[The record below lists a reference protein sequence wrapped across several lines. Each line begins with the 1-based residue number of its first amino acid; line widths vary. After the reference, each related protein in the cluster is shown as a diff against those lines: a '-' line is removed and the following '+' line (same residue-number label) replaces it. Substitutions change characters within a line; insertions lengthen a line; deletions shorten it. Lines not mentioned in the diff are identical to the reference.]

1 MGAPKGGSP
10 EGWEPRRVEAP
21 KGGGAKGAVPK
32 ISRIFSLSR
41 HNVLSFFLS
50 SLSWRSFRGISGVFE
65 APRPW
70 NAHVWSSQAVVWRP
84 KGPGFQKT
92 PPKFNEGTPKRV
104 KKERKL
110 RREREKTRHFGRSG
124 GGRSGRGR
132 SCGGGL
138 GEHPNLGR
146 THENLEHTPHTT
158 HLTQPTTPQHHNTTQ
173 HNTRKSTIWA
183 NWLKSNWPKSSKKK
197 YGHTK
202 IGLSRIGL
210 SRTGLSRASS

>member
-1 MGAPKGGSP
+1 MEFSGCRVAAQGSRLSKNTTKIQ
-10 EGWEPRRVEAP
+10 RRD
-21 KGGGAKGAVPK
+21 
-32 ISRIFSLSR
+32 
-41 HNVLSFFLS
+41 
-50 SLSWRSFRGISGVFE
+50 
-65 APRPW
+65 
-70 NAHVWSSQAVVWRP
+70 SQ
-84 KGPGFQKT
+84 
-92 PPKFNEGTPKRV
+92 ESE
-104 KKERKL
+104 ERKKIAAGEGKNATFWAL
-110 RREREKTRHFGRSG
+110 RRR
-124 GGRSGRGR
+124 RSGRGR